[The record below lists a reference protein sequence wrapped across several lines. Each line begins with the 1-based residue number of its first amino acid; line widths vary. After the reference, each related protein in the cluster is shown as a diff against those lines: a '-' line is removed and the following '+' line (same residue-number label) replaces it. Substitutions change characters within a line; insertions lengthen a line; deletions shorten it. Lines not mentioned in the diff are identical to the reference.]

1 MPIGIRVPDPSDPGT
16 VDFAVRAEELGY
28 DSVWAA
34 ELWGGEAFV
43 TLTNIANAT
52 ERVNLGTAIV
62 NVFSRS
68 PAVLSMAV
76 TSLDSSIDRTMTLGL
91 GVSTPKS
98 IEDLHG
104 MAFERPIR
112 RTHEAVELVKA
123 FTSGDGRVDYDGEV
137 FSTAD
142 FPALSADVPVY
153 NAALGEANCR
163 ATGRVCDGWIPHMV
177 PWDELGSRF
186 EIIASAARDAGR
198 DPSAIS
204 VTPYVPTAVS
214 EDRESARAAMRGH
227 IAYYTGSGE
236 GYRNAVALGYPE
248 EAERIF
254 EAWRAGDRGDAREAV
269 TDEMITAFGIAGTPA
284 EAQEQLDALM
294 ADTPIDEPLIVTPAG
309 LDEAYIDLT
318 LETLA
323 PNT

>member
-1 MPIGIRVPDPSDPGT
+1 MPIGIRVPDPSDPGM

-43 TLTNIANAT
+43 TLANIANAT

-76 TSLDSSIDRTMTLGL
+76 MSLDSSIDRTMRLGL
-91 GVSTPKS
+91 GVSTPKA
-98 IEDLHG
+98 IEDLHS

-112 RTHEAVELVKA
+112 RTHETVELVKA

-177 PWDELGSRF
+177 PWGELDSRF
-186 EIIASAARDAGR
+186 EIIAAAARDAGR
-198 DPSAIS
+198 DPTAIS

-214 EDRESARAAMRGH
+214 EDGESARAAMRGH

-236 GYRNAVALGYPE
+236 GYRNAVALGYPD

-254 EAWRAGDRGDAREAV
+254 DAWRAGDRGDAREAV

-284 EAQEQLDALM
+284 QAQEQLDALM

-323 PNT
+323 PND